1 MAKIR
6 MGFVTNSSSSS
17 FIIALD
23 KLPTSVEDV
32 KNLLFKHGETSYPAL
47 YSNEVFSIDE
57 VADRVWQE
65 FKDGKSKGDDYP
77 FNVREAM
84 GGYWDDMP
92 DFYNM
97 YTKGLKFDPK
107 EYREASN
114 KARKDR
120 EAWIDARYKEFK
132 QAHPDKKIVAL
143 EFSDNDGP
151 LNASIEHGDLF
162 NHLNAKRISHH

>member
-1 MAKIR
+1 MAKFR
-6 MGFVTNSSSSS
+6 CGFVTNSSSSS

-23 KLPTSVEDV
+23 KLPTSVEEV
-32 KNLLFKHGETSYPAL
+32 KKLLFKQGETSYPAL

-65 FKDGKSKGDDYP
+65 FKDGKACDEDNIRSSMD
-77 FNVREAM
+77 
-84 GGYWDDMP
+84 GYWDDMP

-97 YTKGLKFDPK
+97 YTKGLKSDSK
-107 EYREASN
+107 EYREASDKSW
-114 KARKDR
+114 KAQ
-120 EAWIDARYKEFK
+120 EAWVDVKYKEFK
-132 QAHPDKKIVAL
+132 EAHKGKKVVSL

-162 NHLNAKRISHH
+162 NHLKAKRISHH

>member
-1 MAKIR
+1 MSKIR

-32 KNLLFKHGETSYPAL
+32 KKLLFKNGETGYPAL

-65 FKDGKSKGDDYP
+65 FKDAKSKGDE
-77 FNVREAM
+77 NVIGAM
-84 GGYWDDMP
+84 NGYWDDMP
-92 DFYNM
+92 DFYDM
-97 YTKGLKFDPK
+97 YTKGLKFDSK
-107 EYREASN
+107 EFREASN
-114 KARKDR
+114 KAWKDR
-120 EAWIDARYKEFK
+120 EAWVGAKYKEFK
-132 QAHPDKKIVAL
+132 QTHPGKKIVVL
-143 EFSDNDGP
+143 EFSDNDGL

-162 NHLNAKRISHH
+162 NHLKAKRISHH